1 MITLIAESKTMSSSL
16 DPISEAEMQSHRPLF
31 EDDARKIMEFVRSN
45 DVEELAMRLK
55 VSIPMASK
63 ALRLAYDFTDQSH
76 GRQAITEFTGEVFR
90 ALDVATLL
98 PADLKYASGRVFI
111 ISSLYGMLRSD
122 DFIRPYRLDFSSDC
136 DPEGKKLSDY
146 WKKKNTIALAKLIK
160 ESQQTEILNLL
171 PGEAIKCIDFK
182 LLKRFAHVM
191 KPDFKML
198 GESCTVKTP
207 HTGRLKELRG
217 LMLRRILSNR
227 IDNFDDLLNIE
238 DSQFILDPENSKTG
252 YPLFLCTP

>member
-63 ALRLAYDFTDQSH
+63 ALRLAYDFTDQSQ
-76 GRQAITEFTGEVFR
+76 GGQAITEFTGEVFR

-98 PADLKYASGRVFI
+98 PEDLKFASGRVFI
-111 ISSLYGMLRSD
+111 ISSLYGMLRSE

-136 DPEGKKLSDY
+136 DPEGKKLSD
-146 WKKKNTIALAKLIK
+146 
-160 ESQQTEILNLL
+160 
-171 PGEAIKCIDFK
+171 
-182 LLKRFAHVM
+182 
-191 KPDFKML
+191 
-198 GESCTVKTP
+198 
-207 HTGRLKELRG
+207 
-217 LMLRRILSNR
+217 
-227 IDNFDDLLNIE
+227 
-238 DSQFILDPENSKTG
+238 
-252 YPLFLCTP
+252 